1 MSDKLQFVVNARAR
15 RRQEDVCFK
24 LVRDCYADIGLI
36 PPFSPLEKGRG
47 RGASWGGSILQA
59 LSPALSQRERESGWA
74 AKFVGYY
81 GCHILCSKRTETTM
95 NVESLNLSTSRGATT
110 AYVAHPP
117 TKVDTGVILIQEWW
131 GINDHIR
138 DLAGRY
144 AKEGYL
150 CVAPDLYGGRVAT
163 DTAEA
168 SALMQALAIDDGLE
182 TIRKAMAAA
191 AEAYQ
196 IRRFAITGYCMGGTF
211 ALRAACEMPELKAAA
226 PFYGDIP
233 EESVLARLRVP
244 TLFIAGKRDAWINPA
259 KVNTLKEIAAKHNL
273 PVEVVSYD
281 ADHAFFNDTRP
292 QVYNPEAAADAWR
305 RVLEHFGKHLA
316 KGADAAGY

>member
-1 MSDKLQFVVNARAR
+1 
-15 RRQEDVCFK
+15 
-24 LVRDCYADIGLI
+24 
-36 PPFSPLEKGRG
+36 
-47 RGASWGGSILQA
+47 
-59 LSPALSQRERESGWA
+59 
-74 AKFVGYY
+74 
-81 GCHILCSKRTETTM
+81 M

-117 TKVDTGVILIQEWW
+117 TEVDATVILIQEWW

-150 CVAPDLYGGRVAT
+150 CVAPDLYRGRLAT
-163 DTAEA
+163 DTTEA
-168 SALMQALAIDDGLE
+168 SALMQALKIEDGLE

-191 AEAYQ
+191 AETYQ
-196 IRRFAITGYCMGGTF
+196 IKRFAITGYCMGGTF

-233 EESVLARLRVP
+233 EESVLAGLRVP
-244 TLFIAGKRDAWINPA
+244 TLFIAGKRDAWINPE
-259 KVNTLKEIAAKHNL
+259 KVNTLKEIAAQHNL

-281 ADHAFFNDTRP
+281 ADHAFFNNTRP
-292 QVYNPEAAADAWR
+292 AVYNPEAAADAWR
-305 RVLEHFGKHLA
+305 RVLEHFRKHLG
-316 KGADAAGY
+316 KGQ